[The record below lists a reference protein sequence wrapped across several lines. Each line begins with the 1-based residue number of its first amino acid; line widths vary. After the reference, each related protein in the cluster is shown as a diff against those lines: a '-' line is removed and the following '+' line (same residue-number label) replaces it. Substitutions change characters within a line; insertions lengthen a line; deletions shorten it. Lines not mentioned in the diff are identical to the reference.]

1 MQTRKKKKKKG
12 RSLARTIYIYIR
24 IINGCVTSLRKRRDL
39 FSLFLNTVLKKKI
52 KEEGKYKKKSLE

>member
-39 FSLFLNTVLKKKI
+39 FSLFLNTVLKKK